1 LTELL
6 VSKVVSGCF
15 KLLVVCGFI
24 QLAEDLMVA
33 YKCVPV
39 LVVAGATDLEND

>member
-1 LTELL
+1 
-6 VSKVVSGCF
+6 
-15 KLLVVCGFI
+15 LLVVYGFM

-33 YKCVPV
+33 YVCVPV

>member
-1 LTELL
+1 M
-6 VSKVVSGCF
+6 
-15 KLLVVCGFI
+15 

-33 YKCVPV
+33 YVCVPV